1 MDWRMM
7 ASCSGVRL
15 DWSCQLLC
23 RVGRILLVVISRLHV
38 SAAIAIF
45 RASEIERKY
54 ASNDFQGG
62 ADASKVRDATDGA

>member
-1 MDWRMM
+1 MLVPQV
-7 ASCSGVRL
+7 SCSIGAVM
-15 DWSCQLLC
+15 LLC

-38 SAAIAIF
+38 SAAITIF